1 MKKTVVITGGTKGI
15 GKALVLRFARENFDI
30 VTCSRKQG
38 DIDRLEAEVSEK
50 NPDATFLG
58 FAADLSHKKEVEA
71 FAKFVTEKEVQV
83 DILVNNAGVFLPG
96 DIHSEE
102 EGNLEKMIDTNLYS
116 AYYLTRGLIQ
126 PMINRKRGYIFN
138 VCSIASLAAYPQGS
152 SYTISKFALLGFS
165 KSLRREM
172 QDQGIRV
179 TAILPGAVK
188 TSSWDGVDIPE
199 ERFIKPSDIA
209 DAVWSA
215 YRLSDSA
222 VVEELLIRPQ
232 LGDI

>member
-50 NPDATFLG
+50 NPNATFLG
-58 FAADLSHKKEVEA
+58 FAADLSRKKEVEA

-126 PMINRKRGYIFN
+126 QMIDRKRGYIFN